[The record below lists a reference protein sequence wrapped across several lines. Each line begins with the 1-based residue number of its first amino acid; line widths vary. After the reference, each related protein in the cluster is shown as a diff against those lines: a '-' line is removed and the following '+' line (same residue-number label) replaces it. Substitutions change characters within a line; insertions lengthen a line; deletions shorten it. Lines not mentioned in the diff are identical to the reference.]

1 MEQKIDKAGKENGVA
16 ASKKGYNQIVITIRD
31 GKVISFEQSFH
42 DGSKDGTNSDSV

>member
-1 MEQKIDKAGKENGVA
+1 MEQKIDKSGKENGAA

-42 DGSKDGTNSDSV
+42 DGSQGGTNSDGV

>member
-1 MEQKIDKAGKENGVA
+1 MEPKIDKENGVA

-42 DGSKDGTNSDSV
+42 DSANDGTNSERV